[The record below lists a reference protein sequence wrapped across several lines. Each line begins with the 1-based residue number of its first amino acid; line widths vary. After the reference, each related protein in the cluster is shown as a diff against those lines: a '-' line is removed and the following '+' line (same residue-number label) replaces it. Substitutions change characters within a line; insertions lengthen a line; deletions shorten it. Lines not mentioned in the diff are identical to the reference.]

1 VAENDIYESFQRF
14 LKLEANRGLGD
25 IPLRA
30 TAALSPFSQAQMDAA
45 TNLLN
50 KALRA
55 LNDGDEAKARRL
67 VERAVALPYDEHEDT
82 HPAAMMAHQQLFG
95 AVVDALEG
103 GNDEWIDAAAATM
116 ASAPE
121 QARCCLRDVLRDV
134 RQDYEV
140 SDAEQKRLRGLVRDV
155 PERADLRDLELE
167 GGQLAK
173 AVREVLEGV
182 NQYLDAY
189 DEIIELK
196 YGQE

>member
-1 VAENDIYESFQRF
+1 MAENDIYESFQRF

-167 GGQLAK
+167 GEQLAK
-173 AVREVLEGV
+173 AVLEVLEGV

-189 DEIIELK
+189 DEIVELK

>member
-1 VAENDIYESFQRF
+1 MAENDIYESFQRF

-103 GNDEWIDAAAATM
+103 GDDEWIDAAAATM

-189 DEIIELK
+189 DEIVELK

>member
-1 VAENDIYESFQRF
+1 MAENDIYESFQRF

>member
-103 GNDEWIDAAAATM
+103 GDDEWIDAAAATM

-167 GGQLAK
+167 GEQLAK
-173 AVREVLEGV
+173 AVLEVLEGV

-189 DEIIELK
+189 DEIVELK

>member
-1 VAENDIYESFQRF
+1 MAENDIYESFQRF

-55 LNDGDEAKARRL
+55 LDDGDEAKARRL
-67 VERAVALPYDEHEDT
+67 VERAVALPYDEHEET

-103 GNDEWIDAAAATM
+103 GDDEWIDAAAATM

-167 GGQLAK
+167 GEQLAK
-173 AVREVLEGV
+173 AVLEVLEGV